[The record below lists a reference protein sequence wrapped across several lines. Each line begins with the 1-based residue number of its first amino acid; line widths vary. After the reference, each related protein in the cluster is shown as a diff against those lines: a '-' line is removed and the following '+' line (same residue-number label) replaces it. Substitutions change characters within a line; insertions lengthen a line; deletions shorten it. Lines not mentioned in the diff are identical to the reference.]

1 MRRSRRT
8 LRPPPP
14 RTIAIRDSKD
24 PARGHLQVGAD
35 AFGAFVA
42 FAVTSA

>member
-1 MRRSRRT
+1 MRRSRRS
-8 LRPPPP
+8 LRPH
-14 RTIAIRDSKD
+14 TIAIRDSKD
-24 PARGHLQVGAD
+24 PTRGYLQVGAD